1 MVVTA
6 FDKARIG
13 GINGGA
19 GNVTYCKNYGEIEGS
34 LQATDGV
41 IGGISGFHTYGHKFE
56 YNESYGALSNDRGS
70 NTGTADLGG
79 LVGQHGN
86 YASYEGEGRGCIV
99 NCDITYDWG
108 NVKWFGLTIG
118 LYEGSKTLVYGT
130 EDEPIKILGGS
141 MTYSE
146 GTIEITAEN
155 YETYVKGSGS
165 TTYTVHAKF
174 GE

>member
-1 MVVTA
+1 
-6 FDKARIG
+6 
-13 GINGGA
+13 
-19 GNVTYCKNYGEIEGS
+19 
-34 LQATDGV
+34 
-41 IGGISGFHTYGHKFE
+41 
-56 YNESYGALSNDRGS
+56 
-70 NTGTADLGG
+70 
-79 LVGQHGN
+79 
-86 YASYEGEGRGCIV
+86 
-99 NCDITYDWG
+99 
-108 NVKWFGLTIG
+108 

-174 GE
+174 GK